1 MLIHSLPAAAGL
13 IWVREGWR
21 LVRRQPLGL
30 SSMVVV
36 YVTMLLLPLLLPAIG
51 IIVSG
56 ILAPF
61 ATLGLMNV
69 CQAVHQG
76 RPPLINSFAAPFK
89 PAAARIQL
97 FRLGLLN
104 AALLSVIATVVMLAG
119 GDRAEQQA
127 LDEVPWDLIVL
138 QLLLYA
144 PVLAMMWFAPPL
156 AGWNGLTA
164 GKAVFGSVV
173 GCMRNLTPMLVYGL
187 AISALTFGS
196 ASLVGG
202 ALTVLG
208 LSRQGLVVLLTP
220 LVLLLMTVVQATFYP
235 MYRAIYTQP
244 DDDRAAA
251 ERAAQ

>member
-1 MLIHSLPAAAGL
+1 MQIQSLPAGAGL
-13 IWVREGWR
+13 FWVREGWR
-21 LVRRQPLGL
+21 LVKRQPLGL

-69 CQAVHQG
+69 CHAVHHG
-76 RPPLINSFAAPFK
+76 RPLLIGAFATPFK
-89 PAAARIQL
+89 PGPTRVQL

-104 AALLSVIATVVMLAG
+104 AALLSLIATVVMIAG
-119 GDRAEQQA
+119 GDRAQQQ
-127 LDEVPWDLIVL
+127 DEVPWDLIVL
-138 QLLLYA
+138 QMLLYA

-156 AGWNGLTA
+156 VGWNGLTA
-164 GKAVFGSVV
+164 GKAVFGSVI
-173 GCMRNLTPMLVYGL
+173 GCMRNLTPLLVYGL
-187 AISALTFGS
+187 AIAAITFGS
-196 ASLVGG
+196 ASIVGG

-235 MYRAIYTQP
+235 MYRAIYAQP
-244 DDDRAAA
+244 A
-251 ERAAQ
+251 EGSA

>member
-1 MLIHSLPAAAGL
+1 MQIHTLPAGAGL

-69 CQAVHQG
+69 CHAVHNG
-76 RPPLINSFAAPFK
+76 RPPLIAAFAAPFK
-89 PAAARIQL
+89 AAPARVQL

-119 GDRAEQQA
+119 GDRVQDQSIDA
-127 LDEVPWDLIVL
+127 VPWDLIVL
-138 QLLLYA
+138 QLLLYV
-144 PVLAMMWFAPPL
+144 PVLGMMWFAPPL
-156 AGWNGLTA
+156 AGWNGVTA
-164 GKAVFGSVV
+164 GKAVFGSVI
-173 GCMRNLTPMLVYGL
+173 GCMRNLTPLLVYGL
-187 AISALTFGS
+187 AIAALTFGS

-235 MYRAIYTQP
+235 MYRAIFAP
-244 DDDRAAA
+244 SDAA
-251 ERAAQ
+251 ENA

>member
-1 MLIHSLPAAAGL
+1 MQIQALPAGAGL
-13 IWVREGWR
+13 FWVREGWR

-30 SSMVVV
+30 ASMVVV

-51 IIVSG
+51 IIASG

-69 CQAVHQG
+69 CHAVHQG
-76 RPPLINSFAAPFK
+76 RPPLISAFGAPFK
-89 PAAARIQL
+89 PGPTRVHL

-104 AALLSVIATVVMLAG
+104 AALLSLIATVVMLAG
-119 GDRAEQQA
+119 GDRAEHQA
-127 LDEVPWDLIVL
+127 LEEVPWDLIVL
-138 QLLLYA
+138 QMLLYA

-156 AGWNGLTA
+156 VGWNGLTA
-164 GKAVFGSVV
+164 GKAVFGSVI
-173 GCMRNLTPMLVYGL
+173 GCMRNMTPLLVYGL
-187 AISALTFGS
+187 AITALTFGS

-244 DDDRAAA
+244 AADA
-251 ERAAQ
+251 S

>member
-1 MLIHSLPAAAGL
+1 MLIHSLPPAAGL
-13 IWVREGWR
+13 HWIRAGWR

-51 IIVSG
+51 IIASG
-56 ILAPF
+56 VLAPF

-76 RPPLINSFAAPFK
+76 RPPLISSFAAPFK
-89 PAAARIQL
+89 PSPARIQL

-119 GDRAEQQA
+119 GERVQQA
-127 LDEVPWDLIVL
+127 SDELPWDLILL

-156 AGWNGLTA
+156 AGWSGLTA

-173 GCMRNLTPMLVYGL
+173 GCMRNLSPLLVYGL
-187 AISALTFGS
+187 AVAALTFGS

-202 ALTVLG
+202 ALTMLG
-208 LSRQGLVVLLTP
+208 LSRQGLIVLLTP

-244 DDDRAAA
+244 DDERAA
-251 ERAAQ
+251 ERAA